1 MTMLQK
7 LDKFH
12 KTRPGHLVFGLVELL
27 MAYGFASWAIDT
39 GNLLWW
45 GDGLNQAV
53 GINGVAEFLSGAIT
67 ITLD

>member
-1 MTMLQK
+1 MNLGR
-7 LDKFH
+7 LDKFY

-45 GDGLNQAV
+45 LAT
-53 GINGVAEFLSGAIT
+53 IFLLAESIHNFVRAIRGRKK
-67 ITLD
+67 

>member
-1 MTMLQK
+1 MNLER

-12 KTRPGHLVFGLVELL
+12 KTRPGHLVFGLIELL

-45 GDGLNQAV
+45 IATAFLLLGVAQNFIQAV
-53 GINGVAEFLSGAIT
+53 WGRKK
-67 ITLD
+67 

>member
-1 MTMLQK
+1 MNLQQ

-12 KTRPGHLVFGLVELL
+12 KTRLGHLVFGLVELL

-45 GDGLNQAV
+45 IITAFLLL
-53 GINGVAEFLSGAIT
+53 GVVQNFVLT
-67 ITLD
+67 VWVRQK

>member
-1 MTMLQK
+1 MNLGR

-12 KTRPGHLVFGLVELL
+12 KTRSGHLVFGLVELL

-45 GDGLNQAV
+45 LATV
-53 GINGVAEFLSGAIT
+53 FLLFESLRNFAQVVWVRKK
-67 ITLD
+67 